1 MKNKFPVIHFFILP
15 LVLLTAL
22 SCSRDDG
29 DMVFIPAGEFIMGS
43 DKIDSE
49 GLAKKFGSLKEEF
62 FLDEKPKRI
71 IYIPGF
77 FIDKFEVTNKD
88 YQLFVASTGARSPD
102 HWRGT
107 FYPKGEDLF
116 PVVNASLTDAE
127 KFCRWKGGSLPTE
140 QQWEKAARGPKGN
153 EYPWGA
159 DYDEK
164 KANLNTLKIA
174 PVGSYLEDKSYYG
187 VYDMAG
193 NVIEYVNGYYMAYS
207 KENKREHK
215 LFGKK
220 YSVARGGLAGMSG
233 HYTLNKLYAR
243 GAYRHF
249 VSPYK
254 GAEDTGFRCAKPV
267 E

>member
-1 MKNKFPVIHFFILP
+1 MKTN
-15 LVLLTAL
+15 LLIIFLIIITTT
-22 SCSRDDG
+22 SCSHDSDD
-29 DMVFIPAGEFIMGS
+29 MAFIPAGEFIMGS
-43 DKIDSE
+43 DKTDSE

-62 FLDEKPKRI
+62 FLDEKPKRY
-71 IYIPGF
+71 IYINGY
-77 FIDKFEVTNKD
+77 FIDKFEVTNID
-88 YQLFVASTGARSPD
+88 YQLYIASTGAKSPL
-102 HWRGT
+102 HWEGT
-107 FYPKGEDLF
+107 FYPKGENLF
-116 PVVNASLTDAE
+116 PVVNVSLTDAE
-127 KFCRWKGGSLPTE
+127 KFCRWKKKRLPTE
-140 QQWEKAARGPKGN
+140 QEWEKAARGPEGN

-159 DYDEK
+159 EYDEK

-174 PVGSYLEDKSYYG
+174 PVGTYPDDKSYYG

-193 NVIEYVNGYYMAYS
+193 NVIEFVNGYYMAYS
-207 KENKREHK
+207 KENKREYK

-249 VSPYK
+249 VSPYN
-254 GAEDTGFRCAKPV
+254 GAEDTGFRCAKSV